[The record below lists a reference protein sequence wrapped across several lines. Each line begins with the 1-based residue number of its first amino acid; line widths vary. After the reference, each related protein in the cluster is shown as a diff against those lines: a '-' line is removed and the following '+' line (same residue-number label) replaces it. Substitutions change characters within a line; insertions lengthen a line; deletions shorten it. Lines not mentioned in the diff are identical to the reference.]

1 MKRFENK
8 NVLVT
13 GAGSGIGFGVCRH
26 FAQEGAIVALNDK
39 NEALAN
45 EAATR
50 INKEIGVQRVYP
62 CACDIANVEAV
73 RKMVNEFAS
82 THKGLHVLV
91 ANAGI
96 TNYGAFLTYTPE
108 AFDTLTSVNMRG
120 SYFSAQAAALAMIEY
135 KIPGRIILM
144 SSVTGVQAHI
154 NLSAYGM
161 TKAALRLMARGL
173 ALELGPY
180 GITVNAIGAGATITE
195 RTLTDDPNYE
205 KNWNSVAPNGR
216 TGYVEDVANTA
227 LFLASA
233 EARHI
238 TGDTIMVDGGW
249 TIYSPVPQNHPTADT
264 K

>member
-13 GAGSGIGFGVCRH
+13 GAGAGIGFGICRH
-26 FAQEGAIVALNDK
+26 FAREGAIVALNDK
-39 NEALAN
+39 NEALAM
-45 EAATR
+45 EAAAR
-50 INKEIGVQRVYP
+50 INQELGSQQVYAY
-62 CACDIANVEAV
+62 ACDIANVEAV
-73 RKMVNEFAS
+73 RKMVSNFSA

-120 SYFSAQAAALAMIEY
+120 SYFSAQVAALAMIEH

-161 TKAALRLMARGL
+161 TKAALRLMAKGL
-173 ALELGPY
+173 ALELGLY

-195 RTLTDDPNYE
+195 RTLTDDPDYE
-205 KNWNSVAPNGR
+205 RNWNSVAPNGR
-216 TGYVEDVANTA
+216 TGYVEDVANTTC
-227 LFLASA
+227 F
-233 EARHI
+233 
-238 TGDTIMVDGGW
+238 
-249 TIYSPVPQNHPTADT
+249 
-264 K
+264 

>member
-13 GAGSGIGFGVCRH
+13 GAGSGIGFGICRH
-26 FAQEGAIVALNDK
+26 FASEGAIVALNDK
-39 NEALAN
+39 NEVLAK
-45 EAATR
+45 EAATK
-50 INKEIGVQRVYP
+50 INNEIGEQRVFPY
-62 CACDIANVEAV
+62 ACDIANVEEV
-73 RKMVNEFAS
+73 RKMVKEFAS

-227 LFLASA
+227 LFLAST

-249 TIYSPVPQNHPTADT
+249 TIYSPVPQNHPTADN